1 MEIREQNNDKNDKI
15 KSLIQKNLELESK
28 ISFLELSL
36 SSLKDFDEEEDLDV
50 MDMKSKNEI
59 RKRIEEANKYVK

>member
-1 MEIREQNNDKNDKI
+1 
-15 KSLIQKNLELESK
+15 LIHKNLELESK

-36 SSLKDFDEEEDLDV
+36 SSLKDFGDGEEDLDV